1 MLFENILATV
11 KFSEPDTVSQVSGV
25 STVVEIKEVSDEEVS
40 LYKGE
45 IGASDSF

>member
-11 KFSEPDTVSQVSGV
+11 KSSKPDNVSQVSGV

-40 LYKGE
+40 LYMG
-45 IGASDSF
+45 I

>member
-11 KFSEPDTVSQVSGV
+11 KSSKLDTVSQVSGV